1 MVTAASLTQRLM
13 RAGSCRK
20 RLLHTAAFPRTPQR
34 AWLSPQHTWHSAGA
48 GEEIT
53 VEEEEEEE
61 EVEEKPLAQA
71 KTHHA
76 THVALQ
82 TIGQI
87 SAHKVK

>member
-1 MVTAASLTQRLM
+1 MSTGAEGYFR
-13 RAGSCRK
+13 
-20 RLLHTAAFPRTPQR
+20 
-34 AWLSPQHTWHSAGA
+34 HSAGA

-53 VEEEEEEE
+53 VEEEEEKEE
-61 EVEEKPLAQA
+61 EELEEKPLAQA